1 METPDKRQ
9 LGEGGFIWV
18 HEGVQPIMAGRYDS
32 MQLHGGGICEVRNMG
47 VEKEV
52 LARSR
57 VDHNP

>member
-1 METPDKRQ
+1 
-9 LGEGGFIWV
+9 
-18 HEGVQPIMAGRYDS
+18 MAGRYDS